1 MLNKNINERN
11 EYIKQSIT
19 FKRKMGICAFG

>member
-19 FKRKMGICAFG
+19 FKRKWVICVFG